1 MLKSKDVLNGFGG
14 AKFFSVTVPALK
26 NVVGSGQIPVQR
38 NYSRGTLRVEFNP
51 SAPVGAGFFGRE
63 AVPRLKK

>member
-26 NVVGSGQIPVQR
+26 NVVGSVQIPVQR
-38 NYSRGTLRVEFNP
+38 NHSSGTLRVEFNP
-51 SAPVGAGFFGRE
+51 TAPMGAGFFGRE
-63 AVPRLKK
+63 AVPRLEK

>member
-38 NYSRGTLRVEFNP
+38 NHSSGTLRVEFNP
-51 SAPVGAGFFGRE
+51 TAPVGAGFFGRE
-63 AVPRLKK
+63 AVPRLEK